1 MAIGQFTSTQGS
13 KVQLVLWAKHLTML
27 ELRDVIELGLVQGG
41 SGRRADRK
49 ERIVKIWSLLSEGE
63 KYVLRQGHMKGL
75 DTIPYTQYNL
85 IITI

>member
-1 MAIGQFTSTQGS
+1 M
-13 KVQLVLWAKHLTML
+13 
-27 ELRDVIELGLVQGG
+27 IELGLVQGG

-85 IITI
+85 ITTI